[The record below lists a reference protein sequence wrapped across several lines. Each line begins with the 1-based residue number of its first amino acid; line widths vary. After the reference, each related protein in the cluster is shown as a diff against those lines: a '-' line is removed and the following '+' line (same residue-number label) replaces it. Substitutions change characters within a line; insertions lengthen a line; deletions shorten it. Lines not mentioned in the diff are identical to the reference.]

1 MQDQFVCFNTFLEA
15 QDPEMMIM
23 AALTGLSFLFLV
35 NKTTLQ
41 TRLEDKKMH
50 YSLWTSPWVICLIRR
65 LLTSCN
71 QCHSM

>member
-35 NKTTLQ
+35 DKTTFGQ
-41 TRLEDKKMH
+41 AH
-50 YSLWTSPWVICLIRR
+50 G
-65 LLTSCN
+65 
-71 QCHSM
+71 